1 MTNSHKMKTMTFG
14 HFAEPK
20 DSSCNRRRAGGI
32 LKAGKNGENAAPR
45 RKGENAYA
53 RTDGI
58 PQGTKASEP
67 AGRRLR
73 VVHGKGVAK
82 TSVDEI
88 VRGANVAK
96 GTFYLYFHDKDQL
109 LGQLVYNISAQVLE
123 EAYEWLDERRTPDF
137 VENVLLL
144 LDYVVEYFKRNKL
157 VLRLVER
164 NFSWPMVAKQMS
176 ERRGPLWARLMRD
189 LEASPLAA
197 RYTEDELFK
206 MIFVIIEMLGS
217 VCYSSI
223 IEGKPD
229 TVDNM
234 KPVLYGIVRKILS

>member
-1 MTNSHKMKTMTFG
+1 MAIRTYKPTSP
-14 HFAEPK
+14 A
-20 DSSCNRRRAGGI
+20 RRFMSVLTYEEI
-32 LKAGKNGENAAPR
+32 TKKSPEKSLVEYLKKN
-45 RKGENAYA
+45 
-53 RTDGI
+53 
-58 PQGTKASEP
+58 
-67 AGRRLR
+67 AGRNKQGKITVRHQGGGNKIKYR
-73 VVHGKGVAK
+73 VI
-82 TSVDEI
+82 D
-88 VRGANVAK
+88 
-96 GTFYLYFHDKDQL
+96 
-109 LGQLVYNISAQVLE
+109 
-123 EAYEWLDERRTPDF
+123 
-137 VENVLLL
+137 
-144 LDYVVEYFKRNKL
+144 FKRNKL

>member
-58 PQGTKASEP
+58 PQ
-67 AGRRLR
+67 
-73 VVHGKGVAK
+73 
-82 TSVDEI
+82 
-88 VRGANVAK
+88 

>member
-45 RKGENAYA
+45 RKGKTRMREPMESRKEQKRQSLLDAAYA
-53 RTDGI
+53 LFTERAWPRLQWTRSSAERTWPI
-58 PQGTKASEP
+58 
-67 AGRRLR
+67 
-73 VVHGKGVAK
+73 
-82 TSVDEI
+82 
-88 VRGANVAK
+88 

-217 VCYSSI
+217 VCYSS
-223 IEGKPD
+223 
-229 TVDNM
+229 
-234 KPVLYGIVRKILS
+234 YH

>member
-1 MTNSHKMKTMTFG
+1 M
-14 HFAEPK
+14 
-20 DSSCNRRRAGGI
+20 
-32 LKAGKNGENAAPR
+32 
-45 RKGENAYA
+45 
-53 RTDGI
+53 
-58 PQGTKASEP
+58 
-67 AGRRLR
+67 
-73 VVHGKGVAK
+73 
-82 TSVDEI
+82 
-88 VRGANVAK
+88 
-96 GTFYLYFHDKDQL
+96 
-109 LGQLVYNISAQVLE
+109 
-123 EAYEWLDERRTPDF
+123 
-137 VENVLLL
+137 
-144 LDYVVEYFKRNKL
+144 DYVVEYFKRNKL

>member
-1 MTNSHKMKTMTFG
+1 MGIKKYTPYTPSRRNMTGLDFTEITKNAPEKSLTVSLKKNSGRNNQGKITVRH
-14 HFAEPK
+14 H
-20 DSSCNRRRAGGI
+20 GG
-32 LKAGKNGENAAPR
+32 GSR
-45 RKGENAYA
+45 RKY
-53 RTDGI
+53 RIID
-58 PQGTKASEP
+58 
-67 AGRRLR
+67 
-73 VVHGKGVAK
+73 
-82 TSVDEI
+82 
-88 VRGANVAK
+88 
-96 GTFYLYFHDKDQL
+96 
-109 LGQLVYNISAQVLE
+109 
-123 EAYEWLDERRTPDF
+123 
-137 VENVLLL
+137 
-144 LDYVVEYFKRNKL
+144 FKRNKL

>member
-1 MTNSHKMKTMTFG
+1 M
-14 HFAEPK
+14 
-20 DSSCNRRRAGGI
+20 
-32 LKAGKNGENAAPR
+32 
-45 RKGENAYA
+45 
-53 RTDGI
+53 
-58 PQGTKASEP
+58 
-67 AGRRLR
+67 
-73 VVHGKGVAK
+73 
-82 TSVDEI
+82 
-88 VRGANVAK
+88 
-96 GTFYLYFHDKDQL
+96 
-109 LGQLVYNISAQVLE
+109 
-123 EAYEWLDERRTPDF
+123 
-137 VENVLLL
+137 LLL

-223 IEGKPD
+223 IEGKPG

-234 KPVLYGIVRKILS
+234 KPVLYGIVRKILSWRAAGSLNSNTAVLYTPETYFSVPNRSDNR

>member
-1 MTNSHKMKTMTFG
+1 MGIAVKPLCSTEILFLSLTEMK
-14 HFAEPK
+14 
-20 DSSCNRRRAGGI
+20 
-32 LKAGKNGENAAPR
+32 
-45 RKGENAYA
+45 
-53 RTDGI
+53 
-58 PQGTKASEP
+58 Q
-67 AGRRLR
+67 RLL
-73 VVHGKGVAK
+73 
-82 TSVDEI
+82 S
-88 VRGANVAK
+88 
-96 GTFYLYFHDKDQL
+96 L
-109 LGQLVYNISAQVLE
+109 
-123 EAYEWLDERRTPDF
+123 P

>member
-1 MTNSHKMKTMTFG
+1 MPITNYKPTTNARRNMSVTDYTGLSKVAPEKSLLASKKNHSGRNSYGRITVRHRG
-14 HFAEPK
+14 GG
-20 DSSCNRRRAGGI
+20 NRKKYRI
-32 LKAGKNGENAAPR
+32 I
-45 RKGENAYA
+45 
-53 RTDGI
+53 D
-58 PQGTKASEP
+58 
-67 AGRRLR
+67 
-73 VVHGKGVAK
+73 
-82 TSVDEI
+82 
-88 VRGANVAK
+88 
-96 GTFYLYFHDKDQL
+96 
-109 LGQLVYNISAQVLE
+109 
-123 EAYEWLDERRTPDF
+123 
-137 VENVLLL
+137 
-144 LDYVVEYFKRNKL
+144 FKRNKL

>member
-1 MTNSHKMKTMTFG
+1 M
-14 HFAEPK
+14 
-20 DSSCNRRRAGGI
+20 
-32 LKAGKNGENAAPR
+32 PR
-45 RKGENAYA
+45 RGGKGKTRMREPMESRKEQKRQSLLDAAYA
-53 RTDGI
+53 LFT
-58 PQGTKASEP
+58 E
-67 AGRRLR
+67 
-73 VVHGKGVAK
+73 KG
-82 TSVDEI
+82 
-88 VRGANVAK
+88 VAK

>member
-1 MTNSHKMKTMTFG
+1 MR
-14 HFAEPK
+14 EPME
-20 DSSCNRRRAGGI
+20 S
-32 LKAGKNGENAAPR
+32 
-45 RKGENAYA
+45 RKEQKRQSLLDAAYA
-53 RTDGI
+53 LFT
-58 PQGTKASEP
+58 E
-67 AGRRLR
+67 
-73 VVHGKGVAK
+73 KGVAK

-144 LDYVVEYFKRNKL
+144 LDYVVKYFKRNKL

-176 ERRGPLWARLMRD
+176 ERRGPLWARLMQD